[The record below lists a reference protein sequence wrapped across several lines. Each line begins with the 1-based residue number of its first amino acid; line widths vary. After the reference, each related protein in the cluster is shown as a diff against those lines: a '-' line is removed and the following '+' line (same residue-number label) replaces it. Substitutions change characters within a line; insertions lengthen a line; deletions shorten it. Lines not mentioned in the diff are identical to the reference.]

1 MVDKES
7 KYRELIPK
15 IESLISGEFDSVSK
29 LANAA
34 AAIHDE
40 LGFFWTGFYMVKGD
54 KLVLGPF
61 QGSVACYTIKYGK
74 GVCGTTWKEK
84 RTTVVADVEKF
95 PGHIACDSRSHSEI
109 TVPIINS
116 NNEVT
121 GVLDID
127 SDETDTFDET
137 DKRYLETI
145 AKIIADAIE
154 G

>member
-1 MVDKES
+1 MVDKEA

-15 IESLISGEFDSVSK
+15 MESLISGEFDSVSK

-40 LGFFWTGFYMVKGD
+40 FGFFWTGFYMVKGD

-61 QGSVACYTIKYGK
+61 QGSVACYTIKYGR

-95 PGHIACDSRSHSEI
+95 PGHIACDSRSRSEI
-109 TVPIINS
+109 TVPIING

-127 SDETDTFDET
+127 SDQTDTFDET